1 MPRNNHF
8 VLFLRDRGQAD
19 PRYNGIKRTL
29 VRVSSSGKRT
39 MAFRIR
45 NEARGRR
52 RVSLLV
58 GVPPEQTEGVMRNL
72 RGGESKGSSLWV
84 IAKDIPAK

>member
-1 MPRNNHF
+1 
-8 VLFLRDRGQAD
+8 
-19 PRYNGIKRTL
+19 
-29 VRVSSSGKRT
+29 

-52 RVSLLV
+52 RVSLVV